1 MREDL
6 MFNNIRKAWRAFQ
19 FEKRI
24 EATNALYALK
34 ITAAATADE
43 ALDHRKKRK
52 EMLSALVADFTG
64 SAFRINHISVGQG
77 NSDEHKA

>member
-1 MREDL
+1 
-6 MFNNIRKAWRAFQ
+6 MFGKIRKAWRTFQ

-24 EATNALYALK
+24 EATNALYDLK

-43 ALDHRKKRK
+43 ALDHRRRRN

-64 SAFRINHISVGQG
+64 SALRGHPMSIGKG
-77 NSDEHKA
+77 NSGEHTA